1 MTKESDLQKIS
12 SLATQVAQAAALGS
26 TAGLNL
32 LLAEMNALSAMMP
45 GMTAA
50 RPSGCSCEEQE
61 ARARAADAEVEA
73 SFDNMPV

>member
-1 MTKESDLQKIS
+1 MTKETDLQKIS
-12 SLATQVAQAAALGS
+12 SLATQVAQAAAIGS

-50 RPSGCSCEEQE
+50 LPSECSCEEQE
-61 ARARAADAEVEA
+61 ARARAVDAEVEA